1 MGNAP
6 HVLNNDAAAKALALA
21 GELRAVIGKLNR
33 RLREQSQTGDLTS
46 SQKSVLVHLERE
58 GSATVTTLARALGMR
73 PQSMGA
79 TVAALQAT
87 GYIAGSAHPHDG
99 RQTVMSLTPASRRLI
114 KAARSARADWLC
126 RTIQSQLGPKEQ
138 ERLLAGVELLKR
150 LLDVSA

>member
-1 MGNAP
+1 MTDFQQAFHAGDPAR
-6 HVLNNDAAAKALALA
+6 ALALA

-79 TVAALQAT
+79 TVSALQA
-87 GYIAGSAHPHDG
+87 AGHLVSSAHPNDG
-99 RQTVMSLTPASRRLI
+99 RQTVLSLTPACRRMI
-114 KAARSARADWLC
+114 NAARSAREDWLC
-126 RTIQSQLGPKEQ
+126 RTIQARLGPKEQ
-138 ERLLAGVELLKR
+138 ERLSAGVELLKR
-150 LLDVSA
+150 LVEVST